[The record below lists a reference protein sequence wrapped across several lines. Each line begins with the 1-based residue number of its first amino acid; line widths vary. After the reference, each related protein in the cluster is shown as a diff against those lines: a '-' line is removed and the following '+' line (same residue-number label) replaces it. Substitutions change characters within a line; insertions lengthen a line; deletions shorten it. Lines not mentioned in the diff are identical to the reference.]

1 MKTPGLAIILS
12 LRSVAFAATGL
23 PSGLGV
29 NTASGMISGKPGEFA
44 VSVAKPLEEPLTIHY
59 KVSDCWRNF

>member
-1 MKTPGLAIILS
+1 
-12 LRSVAFAATGL
+12 
-23 PSGLGV
+23 
-29 NTASGMISGKPGEFA
+29 MISGKPGEFA